1 MNDEPFDE
9 ALRNQIETSKKLR
22 EELSKKNE
30 EVYKLRDNHA
40 LLKTELDNLKSES
53 DIAKLKF
60 ISDKKNIQVSHDM
73 EFQQMKNAM
82 SL

>member
-1 MNDEPFDE
+1 M
-9 ALRNQIETSKKLR
+9 
-22 EELSKKNE
+22 
-30 EVYKLRDNHA
+30 
-40 LLKTELDNLKSES
+40 LKTELDNLKSES